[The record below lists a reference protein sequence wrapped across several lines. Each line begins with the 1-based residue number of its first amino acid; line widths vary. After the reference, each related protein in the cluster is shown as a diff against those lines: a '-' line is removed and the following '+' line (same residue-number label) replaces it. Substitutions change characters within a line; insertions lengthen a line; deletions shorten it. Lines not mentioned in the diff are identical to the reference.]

1 MVVFEKVINICD
13 ESGKM
18 QEFCLFTENIHKI
31 AKCDKESCEI
41 KTFLTDLTKNLFNEE
56 LTYDKRTKFFIHHSI
71 ENIAVFNAM
80 YNLQLKGKENIE
92 RIDHLIQ
99 NSEEVIQKQ
108 KENEEEL
115 NKFLSQKHLIQK

>member
-1 MVVFEKVINICD
+1 
-13 ESGKM
+13 
-18 QEFCLFTENIHKI
+18 
-31 AKCDKESCEI
+31 
-41 KTFLTDLTKNLFNEE
+41 
-56 LTYDKRTKFFIHHSI
+56 
-71 ENIAVFNAM
+71 M